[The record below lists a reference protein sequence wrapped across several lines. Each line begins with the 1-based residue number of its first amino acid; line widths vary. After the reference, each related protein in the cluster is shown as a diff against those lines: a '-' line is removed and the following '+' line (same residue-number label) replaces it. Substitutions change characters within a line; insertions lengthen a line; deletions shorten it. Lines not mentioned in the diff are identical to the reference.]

1 MLCEELRYAVRS
13 VALFGDGRR
22 WLVTI
27 IDEGVVRLGE
37 RRRPVGDPD
46 AGPRGLWGRDPE
58 RNAALTRACQ
68 NSGIRMR
75 PA

>member
-27 IDEGVVRLGE
+27 IDEGWSVSANGAV
-37 RRRPVGDPD
+37 
-46 AGPRGLWGRDPE
+46 LW
-58 RNAALTRACQ
+58 
-68 NSGIRMR
+68 GIRMPVR
-75 PA
+75 EGCGVEILNSTPR